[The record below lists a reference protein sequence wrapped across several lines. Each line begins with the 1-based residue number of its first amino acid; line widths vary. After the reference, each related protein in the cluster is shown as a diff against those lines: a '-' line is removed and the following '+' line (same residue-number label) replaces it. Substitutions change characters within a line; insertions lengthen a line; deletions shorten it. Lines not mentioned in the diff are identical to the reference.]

1 MSEDTQAHLGAGHP
15 QKPACSSDLRPA
27 DQSQAPAR
35 ASEPAGAAGSSPL
48 LTARQHTSAS
58 HVPPDGP
65 RRARPREYVLVQG
78 DAPEPAEG
86 VWASLPR
93 FVCGGPQEG
102 FRRATRLSSRAI
114 VLNPDGMLLL
124 STTDECHEYVFAG
137 GEIERGE
144 SDLEALV
151 REVEEETGWLVEP
164 STARP
169 VFSIDDYHNRPEMH
183 LSMRQ
188 VNRYFVC
195 QARPGGTM
203 HLDKYEAVAGLRPAL
218 RRIDEAIAAND
229 AILARKRL
237 FWVER
242 DTFVLKTLRDQAG
255 LLGL

>member
-1 MSEDTQAHLGAGHP
+1 MSEDTQVHPGPNPSQTPAHAP
-15 QKPACSSDLRPA
+15 QAAS
-27 DQSQAPAR
+27 APA
-35 ASEPAGAAGSSPL
+35 ASPL
-48 LTARQHTSAS
+48 LTAREHTSAS

-65 RRARPREYVLVQG
+65 RRGRAREYVPVEG

-93 FVCGGPQEG
+93 YVCGAPQEG

-114 VLNPDGMLLL
+114 VVNPDGTLLL

-144 SDLEALV
+144 TDLEALV
-151 REVEEETGWLVEP
+151 REVEEETGWLVDEA
-164 STARP
+164 SARP
-169 VFSIDDYHNRPEMH
+169 VFSIDDYHNRPEMR

-242 DTFVLKTLRDQAG
+242 DTFVLKLVRDRAE